1 MADSRGPRVASRR
14 QFGTFEVDL
23 ATGELRRNGV
33 KQKIQDQ
40 PFRVLAML
48 LDQPGVVVTRERL
61 RERLWP
67 ADTFVDFEHGLNTA
81 IRKLRRALDDAAENP
96 RYVETLA
103 RRGYR
108 FIAPVTVEAPEMPVP
123 VAPPELAPAQPQPE
137 RRWPWIPAIAVVLTI
152 AVASIVVWTSRAAH
166 RDADVPPAATNRS
179 AQLAVLPMRVLT
191 DGENST
197 LMGIGIAD
205 AILTRLADVR
215 SISIRPTSA
224 ILPFAAGGVDAAQA
238 GRQLNVE
245 HVLTGTVQRLGDVY
259 RFNMQMLRVSDGAP
273 EWGQQ
278 IDVRRS
284 DLFTLEDQVSAQVV
298 SVLQLR
304 LSAVERER
312 LSRRY
317 TDNLAAYE
325 LYQEGR
331 ALLANYSDANLRQA
345 MDRFRRALAID
356 PSYVLAETGLAIAAG
371 IFSVRFAY
379 EREALE
385 WGRQAEE
392 HAQRALARDPTLAEA
407 HLALASAAGTL
418 YRNFDWPAAV
428 REARTALAMN
438 PSLDLAHSAIAR
450 AYYHVGLFDESR
462 LESDAAE
469 QRIAGT
475 NLEVTRVRLAGQ
487 LLAGHFEEARQ
498 FAEPLVARSDAPAF
512 RQYYGLA
519 TFYTGDAARGKT
531 ILAETRRNGAPDVR
545 SQASLAGLQ
554 AATGEKAEASRTVAG
569 VLAAGYMDH
578 HVAYSLAVASAQL
591 GNGRDAMKWLRQASD
606 TGFPCYPWFAADRLL
621 DPIRGEAAFQ
631 AFMAGQ
637 RTRYEDARRRYLSR

>member
-1 MADSRGPRVASRR
+1 MADSRDLGVATRR
-14 QFGTFEVDL
+14 RFGTFEVDL

-33 KQKIQDQ
+33 KRKIQEQ

-48 LDQPGVVVTRERL
+48 LDHPGEVVTREAL

-81 IRKLRRALDDAAENP
+81 IRKLRRALDEAAENP

-108 FIAPVTVEAPEMPVP
+108 FIAPVTVEASEVTGTPEPV
-123 VAPPELAPAQPQPE
+123 PAQPQPAK
-137 RRWPWIPAIAVVLTI
+137 RWSWSPVVGAILTL
-152 AVASIVVWTSRAAH
+152 AVAAIVVWTSRAARH
-166 RDADVPPAATNRS
+166 DAAAPPAAMDRS

-191 DGENST
+191 EGENST

-205 AILTRLADVR
+205 AILTRLANVR

-224 ILPFAAGGVDAAQA
+224 ILPFAAGGVDAADA
-238 GRQLNVE
+238 GRRLNVE

-284 DLFTLEDQVSAQVV
+284 DLFALEDQVSAQVV
-298 SVLQLR
+298 AALQLR

-325 LYQEGR
+325 QYQEGR
-331 ALLANYSDANLRQA
+331 ALLANYTDANLREA
-345 MDRFRRALAID
+345 MERFQRALAID
-356 PSYVLAETGLAIAAG
+356 PSYVLAEAGLAIAAG

-379 EREALE
+379 EREALD

-392 HAQRALARDPTLAEA
+392 YAQRALARDPNLAEA

-418 YRNFDWPAAV
+418 YRNFDWPVAV

-462 LESDAAE
+462 AESDAAE

-475 NLEVTRVRLAGQ
+475 NLEVTRVRLANH
-487 LLAGHFEEARQ
+487 LFAGHFEEARQ
-498 FAEPLVARSDAPAF
+498 FAQPLVARTDAPAF

-519 TFYTGDAARGKT
+519 TFYTGDAARGKA

-554 AATGEKAEASRTVAG
+554 AATGEKADASRTIAG

-578 HVAYSLAVASAQL
+578 HVAYSLAVTAAQL
-591 GNGRDAMKWLRQASD
+591 GNVPDAMKWLRQASD
-606 TGFPCYPWFAADRLL
+606 TGFPCYPWFATDRLL
-621 DPIRGEAAFQ
+621 DPLRGEAAFQ
-631 AFMAGQ
+631 SFMAGQ
-637 RTRYEDARRRYLSR
+637 RTRYEEARRRYLSR

>member
-1 MADSRGPRVASRR
+1 
-14 QFGTFEVDL
+14 
-23 ATGELRRNGV
+23 
-33 KQKIQDQ
+33 
-40 PFRVLAML
+40 
-48 LDQPGVVVTRERL
+48 
-61 RERLWP
+61 
-67 ADTFVDFEHGLNTA
+67 
-81 IRKLRRALDDAAENP
+81 
-96 RYVETLA
+96 
-103 RRGYR
+103 
-108 FIAPVTVEAPEMPVP
+108 
-123 VAPPELAPAQPQPE
+123 
-137 RRWPWIPAIAVVLTI
+137 
-152 AVASIVVWTSRAAH
+152 
-166 RDADVPPAATNRS
+166 
-179 AQLAVLPMRVLT
+179 MRVLT
-191 DGENST
+191 EGENST

-205 AILTRLADVR
+205 AILTRLANVR

-224 ILPFAAGGVDAAQA
+224 ILPFAAGGVDAADA
-238 GRQLNVE
+238 GRRLNVE
-245 HVLTGTVQRLGDVY
+245 HVLTGTVQRLGDLY

-284 DLFTLEDQVSAQVV
+284 DLFALEDQVSAQVV
-298 SVLQLR
+298 AALQLR
-304 LSAVERER
+304 LSAVEREQ

-325 LYQEGR
+325 QYQEGR
-331 ALLANYSDANLRQA
+331 ALLANYTDANLREA
-345 MDRFRRALAID
+345 MERFRRALAID
-356 PSYVLAETGLAIAAG
+356 PSYVLAEAGLAIAAG

-379 EREALE
+379 EREALD

-392 HAQRALARDPTLAEA
+392 YAERALARDPNLAEA

-418 YRNFDWPAAV
+418 YRNFDWPV
-428 REARTALAMN
+428 TVSEARTALAMN

-462 LESDAAE
+462 AESDAAE

-475 NLEVTRVRLAGQ
+475 NLEVTRVRLANQ

-498 FAEPLVARSDAPAF
+498 FAQPLVARSNAPAF

-519 TFYTGDAARGKT
+519 TFYTGDAARGKA

-554 AATGEKAEASRTVAG
+554 AASGEKAEASRTIAG

-578 HVAYSLAVASAQL
+578 HVAYSLAVAAAQL
-591 GNGRDAMKWLRQASD
+591 GNVPEAVKWLRQASD

-621 DPIRGEAAFQ
+621 DPIRGDAAFQ
-631 AFMAGQ
+631 SFMAGQ
-637 RTRYEDARRRYLSR
+637 RTRYEEARRRYLSR

>member
-1 MADSRGPRVASRR
+1 
-14 QFGTFEVDL
+14 VDL

-33 KQKIQDQ
+33 KQRIQEQ

-123 VAPPELAPAQPQPE
+123 VASPESDPAQPQPA

-152 AVASIVVWTSRAAH
+152 AVASIVVWTSRTAH

-191 DGENST
+191 EGENST

-205 AILTRLADVR
+205 AILTRLANVR

-224 ILPFAAGGVDAAQA
+224 ILPFSAGGVDAAQA

-356 PSYVLAETGLAIAAG
+356 PSYVLAEAGLAIASG

-379 EREALE
+379 EREALD

-392 HAQRALARDPTLAEA
+392 YAQRALARDPNLAEA

-418 YRNFDWPAAV
+418 YRNFDWPVAV

-462 LESDAAE
+462 AESDAAE

-475 NLEVTRVRLAGQ
+475 NVEVTRVRLANQ

-498 FAEPLVARSDAPAF
+498 FAQPLVARSDAPAF

-519 TFYTGDAARGKT
+519 TFYTGDAARGKA

-554 AATGEKAEASRTVAG
+554 AATGEKADASRTIAG

-578 HVAYSLAVASAQL
+578 HVAYSLAVTAAQL
-591 GNGRDAMKWLRQASD
+591 GNVPDAMKWLRQASD
-606 TGFPCYPWFAADRLL
+606 TGFPCYPWFATDRLL
-621 DPIRGEAAFQ
+621 DPLRGEAAFQ
-631 AFMAGQ
+631 SFMAGQ
-637 RTRYEDARRRYLSR
+637 RTRYEEARRRYLSR

>member
-14 QFGTFEVDL
+14 QFGTFDVDL
-23 ATGELRRNGV
+23 ATRELRRNGV
-33 KQKIQDQ
+33 KQRIQEQ

-48 LDQPGVVVTRERL
+48 LDHPGEVVTREAL

-108 FIAPVTVEAPEMPVP
+108 FIAPVTVEASDVTETPEPV
-123 VAPPELAPAQPQPE
+123 PAQPQPAK
-137 RRWPWIPAIAVVLTI
+137 RRSRTPVVAAVLTL
-152 AVASIVVWTSRAAH
+152 AVAAIVAWTSRAAAR
-166 RDADVPPAATNRS
+166 RDAAAPAATDRS
-179 AQLAVLPMRVLT
+179 AQLAVLPIRVLT
-191 DGENST
+191 DGENGT

-205 AILTRLADVR
+205 AILTRLANVR

-224 ILPFAAGGVDAAQA
+224 ILAFAASGADAADA
-238 GRQLNVE
+238 GRRLNVE

-278 IDVRRS
+278 IDVPRS
-284 DLFTLEDQVSAQVV
+284 DLFALEDQVSAQVV
-298 SVLQLR
+298 AALQLR

-325 LYQEGR
+325 QYQEGR
-331 ALLANYSDANLRQA
+331 ALLANYSDANLRKA
-345 MDRFRRALAID
+345 MERFRRALAID
-356 PSYVLAETGLAIAAG
+356 PSYVLAEAGLAIAAG

-379 EREALE
+379 EREALD

-392 HAQRALARDPTLAEA
+392 YAERALARDPNLAEA

-418 YRNFDWPAAV
+418 YRNFDWPV
-428 REARTALAMN
+428 TVSEARTALAMN

-462 LESDAAE
+462 AESDAAE

-475 NLEVTRVRLAGQ
+475 NVEVTRVRLANQ

-498 FAEPLVARSDAPAF
+498 FAQPLVARSDAPAF

-519 TFYTGDAARGKT
+519 TFYAGDAARGKA
-531 ILAETRRNGAPDVR
+531 ILAETRRPNGAPDVR
-545 SQASLAGLQ
+545 SQASLAGVQ
-554 AATGEKAEASRTVAG
+554 AASGEKAEASRTIAG

-578 HVAYSLAVASAQL
+578 HVAYSLAVAAAQL
-591 GNGRDAMKWLRQASD
+591 GNVPEAVQWLRQASD
-606 TGFPCYPWFAADRLL
+606 TGFPCYPWFTADRLL
-621 DPIRGEAAFQ
+621 DPIRGDAAFQ
-631 AFMAGQ
+631 SFMAGQ
-637 RTRYEDARRRYLSR
+637 RTRYEEARRRYLSR

>member
-1 MADSRGPRVASRR
+1 MADSRDLGVATRR
-14 QFGTFEVDL
+14 RFGTFEVDL

-33 KQKIQDQ
+33 KRKIQEQ

-48 LDQPGVVVTRERL
+48 LDHPGEVVTREAL

-81 IRKLRRALDDAAENP
+81 IRKLRRALDEAAENP

-108 FIAPVTVEAPEMPVP
+108 FIAPVTVEASEVTGTPEPV
-123 VAPPELAPAQPQPE
+123 PAQPQPAK
-137 RRWPWIPAIAVVLTI
+137 RWSWSPVVGAILTL
-152 AVASIVVWTSRAAH
+152 AVAAIVVWTSRAARH
-166 RDADVPPAATNRS
+166 DAAAPPAAMDRS

-191 DGENST
+191 EGENST

-205 AILTRLADVR
+205 AILTRLANVR

-224 ILPFAAGGVDAAQA
+224 ILPFAAGGVDAADA
-238 GRQLNVE
+238 GRRLNVE

-284 DLFTLEDQVSAQVV
+284 DLFALEDQVSAQVV
-298 SVLQLR
+298 AALQLR

-325 LYQEGR
+325 QYQEGR
-331 ALLANYSDANLRQA
+331 ALLANYTDANLREA
-345 MDRFRRALAID
+345 MERFRRALAID
-356 PSYVLAETGLAIAAG
+356 PSYVLAEAGLAIAAG

-379 EREALE
+379 EREALD

-392 HAQRALARDPTLAEA
+392 YAQRALARDPNLAEA

-418 YRNFDWPAAV
+418 YRNFDWPVAV

-462 LESDAAE
+462 AESDAAE

-475 NLEVTRVRLAGQ
+475 NLEVTRVRLANH
-487 LLAGHFEEARQ
+487 LFAGHFEEARQ
-498 FAEPLVARSDAPAF
+498 FAQPLVARTDAPAF

-519 TFYTGDAARGKT
+519 TFYTGDAARGKA

-554 AATGEKAEASRTVAG
+554 AATGEKADASRTIAG

-578 HVAYSLAVASAQL
+578 HVAYSLAVTAAQL
-591 GNGRDAMKWLRQASD
+591 GNVPDAMKWLRQASD
-606 TGFPCYPWFAADRLL
+606 TGFPCYPWFATDRLL
-621 DPIRGEAAFQ
+621 DPLRGEAAFQ
-631 AFMAGQ
+631 SFMAGQ
-637 RTRYEDARRRYLSR
+637 RTRYEEARRRYLSR

>member
-1 MADSRGPRVASRR
+1 MADSRDLGVATRR
-14 QFGTFEVDL
+14 RFGTFEVDL

-33 KQKIQDQ
+33 KRKIQEQ

-48 LDQPGVVVTRERL
+48 LDHPGEVVTREAL

-81 IRKLRRALDDAAENP
+81 IRKLRRALDEAAENP
-96 RYVETLA
+96 RYVETPA

-108 FIAPVTVEAPEMPVP
+108 FIAPVTVEASEVTGTPEPV
-123 VAPPELAPAQPQPE
+123 PAQPQPAK
-137 RRWPWIPAIAVVLTI
+137 RWSWSPVVGAILTL
-152 AVASIVVWTSRAAH
+152 AVAAIVVWTSRAARH
-166 RDADVPPAATNRS
+166 DAAAPPAAMDRS

-191 DGENST
+191 EGENST

-205 AILTRLADVR
+205 AILTRLANVR

-224 ILPFAAGGVDAAQA
+224 ILPFAAGGVDAADA
-238 GRQLNVE
+238 GRRLNVE

-284 DLFTLEDQVSAQVV
+284 DLFALEDQVSAQVV
-298 SVLQLR
+298 AALQLR

-325 LYQEGR
+325 QYQEGR
-331 ALLANYSDANLRQA
+331 ALLANYTDANLREA
-345 MDRFRRALAID
+345 MERFQRALAID
-356 PSYVLAETGLAIAAG
+356 PSYVLAEAGLAIAAG

-379 EREALE
+379 EREALD

-392 HAQRALARDPTLAEA
+392 YAQRALARDPNLAEA

-418 YRNFDWPAAV
+418 YRNFDWPVAV

-462 LESDAAE
+462 AESDAAE

-475 NLEVTRVRLAGQ
+475 NLEVTRVRLANH
-487 LLAGHFEEARQ
+487 LFAGHFEEARQ
-498 FAEPLVARSDAPAF
+498 FAQPLVARTDAPAF

-519 TFYTGDAARGKT
+519 TFYTGDAARGKA

-554 AATGEKAEASRTVAG
+554 AATGEKADASRTIAG

-578 HVAYSLAVASAQL
+578 HVAYSLAVTAAQL
-591 GNGRDAMKWLRQASD
+591 GNVPDAMKWLRQASD
-606 TGFPCYPWFAADRLL
+606 TGFPCYPWFATDRLL
-621 DPIRGEAAFQ
+621 DPLRGEAAFQ
-631 AFMAGQ
+631 SFMAGQ
-637 RTRYEDARRRYLSR
+637 RTRYEEARRRYLSR

>member
-1 MADSRGPRVASRR
+1 MADSRDLGVATRR
-14 QFGTFEVDL
+14 RFGTFEVDL

-33 KQKIQDQ
+33 KRKIQEQ

-48 LDQPGVVVTRERL
+48 LDHPGEVVTREAL

-81 IRKLRRALDDAAENP
+81 IRKLRRALDEAAENP
-96 RYVETLA
+96 RYVETPA

-108 FIAPVTVEAPEMPVP
+108 FIAPVTVEASEVTGTPEPV
-123 VAPPELAPAQPQPE
+123 PAQPQPAK
-137 RRWPWIPAIAVVLTI
+137 RWSWSPVVGAILTL
-152 AVASIVVWTSRAAH
+152 AVAAIVVWTSRAARH
-166 RDADVPPAATNRS
+166 DAAAPPAAMDRS

-191 DGENST
+191 EGENST

-205 AILTRLADVR
+205 AILTRLANVR

-224 ILPFAAGGVDAAQA
+224 ILPFAAGGVDAADA
-238 GRQLNVE
+238 GRRLNVE

-284 DLFTLEDQVSAQVV
+284 DLFALEDQVSAQVV
-298 SVLQLR
+298 AALQLR

-325 LYQEGR
+325 QYQEGR
-331 ALLANYSDANLRQA
+331 ALLANYTDANLREA
-345 MDRFRRALAID
+345 MERFRRALAID
-356 PSYVLAETGLAIAAG
+356 PSYVLAEAGLAIAAG

-379 EREALE
+379 EREALD

-392 HAQRALARDPTLAEA
+392 YAQRALARDPNLAEA

-418 YRNFDWPAAV
+418 YRNFDWPVAV

-462 LESDAAE
+462 AESDAAE

-475 NLEVTRVRLAGQ
+475 NLEVTRVRLANH
-487 LLAGHFEEARQ
+487 LFAGHFEEARQ
-498 FAEPLVARSDAPAF
+498 FAQPLVARTDAPAF

-519 TFYTGDAARGKT
+519 TFYTGDAARGKA

-554 AATGEKAEASRTVAG
+554 AATGEKADASRTIAG

-578 HVAYSLAVASAQL
+578 HVAYSLAVTAAQL
-591 GNGRDAMKWLRQASD
+591 GNVPDAMKWLRQASD
-606 TGFPCYPWFAADRLL
+606 TGFPCYPWFATDRLL
-621 DPIRGEAAFQ
+621 DPLRGEAAFQ
-631 AFMAGQ
+631 SFMAGQ
-637 RTRYEDARRRYLSR
+637 RTRYEEARRRYLSR

>member
-1 MADSRGPRVASRR
+1 MADSRDLGVATRR
-14 QFGTFEVDL
+14 RFGTFEVDL

-33 KQKIQDQ
+33 KRKIQEQ

-48 LDQPGVVVTRERL
+48 LDHPGEVVTREAL

-81 IRKLRRALDDAAENP
+81 IRKLRRALDEAAENP

-108 FIAPVTVEAPEMPVP
+108 FIAPVTVEASEVTGTPEPVP
-123 VAPPELAPAQPQPE
+123 GQPQPAK
-137 RRWPWIPAIAVVLTI
+137 RWSWSPVVGAILTL
-152 AVASIVVWTSRAAH
+152 AVAAIVVWTSRAARH
-166 RDADVPPAATNRS
+166 DAAAPPAAMDRS

-191 DGENST
+191 EGENST

-205 AILTRLADVR
+205 AILTRLANVR

-224 ILPFAAGGVDAAQA
+224 ILPFAAGGVDAADA
-238 GRQLNVE
+238 GRRLNVE

-284 DLFTLEDQVSAQVV
+284 DLFALEDQVSAQVV
-298 SVLQLR
+298 AALQLR

-325 LYQEGR
+325 QYQEGR
-331 ALLANYSDANLRQA
+331 ALLANYTDANLREA
-345 MDRFRRALAID
+345 MERFQRALAID
-356 PSYVLAETGLAIAAG
+356 PSYVLAEAGLAIAAG

-379 EREALE
+379 EREALD

-392 HAQRALARDPTLAEA
+392 YAQRALARDPNLAEA

-418 YRNFDWPAAV
+418 YRNFDWPVAV

-462 LESDAAE
+462 AESDAAE

-475 NLEVTRVRLAGQ
+475 NLEVTRVRLANH
-487 LLAGHFEEARQ
+487 LFAGHFEEARQ
-498 FAEPLVARSDAPAF
+498 FAQPLVARTDAPAF

-519 TFYTGDAARGKT
+519 TFYTGDAARGKA

-554 AATGEKAEASRTVAG
+554 AATGEKADASRTIAG

-578 HVAYSLAVASAQL
+578 HVAYSLAVTAAQL
-591 GNGRDAMKWLRQASD
+591 GNVPDAMKWLRQASD
-606 TGFPCYPWFAADRLL
+606 TGFPCYPWFATDRLL
-621 DPIRGEAAFQ
+621 DPLRGEAAFQ
-631 AFMAGQ
+631 SFMAGQ
-637 RTRYEDARRRYLSR
+637 RTRYEEARRRYLSR

>member
-1 MADSRGPRVASRR
+1 MADSRDLGVATRR
-14 QFGTFEVDL
+14 RFGTFEVDL

-33 KQKIQDQ
+33 KRKIQEQ

-48 LDQPGVVVTRERL
+48 LDHPGEVVTREAL

-81 IRKLRRALDDAAENP
+81 IRKLRRALDEAAENP

-108 FIAPVTVEAPEMPVP
+108 FIAPVTVEASEVTTPEPV
-123 VAPPELAPAQPQPE
+123 PAQPQPAK
-137 RRWPWIPAIAVVLTI
+137 RWSWSPVVGAILTL
-152 AVASIVVWTSRAAH
+152 AVAAIVVWTSRAARH
-166 RDADVPPAATNRS
+166 DAAAPPAAMDRS

-191 DGENST
+191 EGENST

-205 AILTRLADVR
+205 AILTRLANVR

-224 ILPFAAGGVDAAQA
+224 ILPFAAGGVDAADA
-238 GRQLNVE
+238 GRRLNVE

-284 DLFTLEDQVSAQVV
+284 DLFALEDQVSAQVV
-298 SVLQLR
+298 AALQLR

-325 LYQEGR
+325 QYQEGR
-331 ALLANYSDANLRQA
+331 ALLANYTDANLREA
-345 MDRFRRALAID
+345 MERFRRALAID
-356 PSYVLAETGLAIAAG
+356 PSYVLAEAGLAIAAG

-379 EREALE
+379 EREALD

-392 HAQRALARDPTLAEA
+392 YAQRALARDPNLAEA

-418 YRNFDWPAAV
+418 YRNFDWPVAV

-462 LESDAAE
+462 AESDAAE

-475 NLEVTRVRLAGQ
+475 NLEVTRVRLANH
-487 LLAGHFEEARQ
+487 LFAGHFEEARQ
-498 FAEPLVARSDAPAF
+498 FAQPLVARTDAPAF

-519 TFYTGDAARGKT
+519 TFYTGDAARGKA

-554 AATGEKAEASRTVAG
+554 AATGEKADASRTIAG

-578 HVAYSLAVASAQL
+578 HVAYSLAVTAAQL
-591 GNGRDAMKWLRQASD
+591 GNVPDAMKWLRQASD
-606 TGFPCYPWFAADRLL
+606 TGFPCYPWFATDRLL
-621 DPIRGEAAFQ
+621 DPLRGEAAFQ
-631 AFMAGQ
+631 SFMAGQ
-637 RTRYEDARRRYLSR
+637 CTRYEEARRRYLSR